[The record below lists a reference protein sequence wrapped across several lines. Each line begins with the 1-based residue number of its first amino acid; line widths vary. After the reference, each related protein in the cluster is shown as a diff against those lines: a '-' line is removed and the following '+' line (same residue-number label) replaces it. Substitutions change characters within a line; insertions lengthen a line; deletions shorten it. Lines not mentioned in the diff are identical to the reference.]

1 MAASFP
7 ANVDIVYADE
17 DQRMRRGLTDSI
29 KQNGYHGVRDV
40 GSLGDAATAI
50 TRNTPDIFLL
60 DSFLESPAA
69 LQIIEKLRNLKLGHN
84 PFMTVIACCDKPSGE
99 TLRNFVGAGIDYLVV
114 KPIAPVELIKRF
126 LAVAQ
131 KRKPFEVSSEY
142 IGPDRSEFTFLE
154 DHQAGELIDVPN
166 TVGMKL
172 RGQEVTQ
179 DIIDTLVA
187 TAMTEINAERLNQN
201 SSDASSIING
211 MLERVSRGET
221 NGVLRP
227 EGDRAIQI
235 LSDTGTRLDR
245 KGAEEPSQL
254 CGFVGELLERLLL
267 TKEPSENLVSLLG
280 SLAPALPICFGTTD
294 AAEAATRQLLD
305 MSKRVKLD

>member
-7 ANVDIVYADE
+7 ANVDIVYADD
-17 DQRMRRGLTDSI
+17 DQRMRRGLSDSI
-29 KQNGYHGVRDV
+29 KQNAYHGVRDV

-60 DSFLESPAA
+60 DSFLESRAA
-69 LQIIEKLRNLKLGHN
+69 LQIIEKLRNLKLGRY

-114 KPIAPVELIKRF
+114 KPIAL
-126 LAVAQ
+126 VAQ

-142 IGPDRSEFTFLE
+142 IGPDRSAFTFLE
-154 DHQAGELIDVPN
+154 DHQVGELIDVPN

-179 DIIDTLVA
+179 DIIDALVA

-211 MLERVSRGET
+211 M
-221 NGVLRP
+221 
-227 EGDRAIQI
+227 
-235 LSDTGTRLDR
+235 
-245 KGAEEPSQL
+245 
-254 CGFVGELLERLLL
+254 LERLLL

-294 AAEAATRQLLD
+294 VAEAATRQLLD
-305 MSKRVKLD
+305 LSKRVKLD

>member
-1 MAASFP
+1 MTAAFP

-17 DQRMRRGLTDSI
+17 DQGIRRGLTDSI

-40 GSLGDAATAI
+40 GSLNDAAQAI
-50 TRNTPDIFLL
+50 TGNTPDIFLL
-60 DSFLESPAA
+60 DSFRESSAA
-69 LQIIEKLRNLKLGHN
+69 LQIIEKLRNLKLGRN

-126 LAVAQ
+126 LAIAQ

-142 IGPDRSEFTFLE
+142 IGPDRSEFTFL
-154 DHQAGELIDVPN
+154 DTHQAGELIDVPN

-179 DIIDTLVA
+179 DIIDELVA
-187 TAMTEINAERLNQN
+187 AAMTEINAERLNQN
-201 SSDASSIING
+201 SSDASIIING
-211 MLERVSRGET
+211 MLARVAKGET

-235 LSDTGTRLDR
+235 LSDTGLRLDR
-245 KGAEEPSQL
+245 KGAQEPSEL
-254 CGFVGELLERLLL
+254 CGFVGELLERLLV
-267 TKEPSENLVSLLG
+267 TKEPSDNLVTLLG

-294 AAEAATRQLLD
+294 AAETATRQLLE
-305 MSKRVKLD
+305 MSRQVKVD

>member
-1 MAASFP
+1 MAATFP

-17 DQRMRRGLTDSI
+17 DQGMRRGLTDSI
-29 KQNGYHGVRDV
+29 KENGYHGVREV

-50 TRNTPDIFLL
+50 TRNTPDIFLV

-69 LQIIEKLRNLKLGHN
+69 LQIIEKLRGLKLGRN
-84 PFMTVIACCDKPSGE
+84 PFLTVIACCDKPSAD
-99 TLRNFVGAGIDYLVV
+99 TLKNFVGVGIDYLVV

-126 LAVAQ
+126 LAIAQ
-131 KRKPFEVSSEY
+131 KRKPFEVSSDY
-142 IGPDRSEFTFLE
+142 IGPDRSEFTFLDE
-154 DHQAGELIDVPN
+154 HQAGELIEVPN

-179 DIIDTLVA
+179 DIIDELVA
-187 TAMTEINAERLNQN
+187 AAMTEISAERLNQN
-201 SSDASSIING
+201 SNDASTIING
-211 MLERVSRGET
+211 LLERVSNGET

-235 LSDTGTRLDR
+235 LSDTGIRLDR
-245 KGAEEPSQL
+245 KVAEEPSEL
-254 CGFVGELLERLLL
+254 CGFVGTLVERLLV
-267 TKEPSENLVSLLG
+267 TKEPSDNLVSLLG

-305 MSKRVKLD
+305 MSKRVKVD